1 MASTTTADLSGKTV
15 VITGGNAGIGKEA
28 AVELASRGADVI
40 ITARNPAKGEAAL
53 TDIRARATAGSVEL
67 ASLDLASFASVRA
80 CAADLLARTSRI
92 DVLLNNAGGMLSE
105 RWETEEGYELTFGGN
120 HLGHFLLTNELLDR
134 LVDSRAR
141 IVNTS
146 SIGHR
151 MALTGLSWNDL
162 AHRTGGYNGTQV
174 YAESKL
180 ANLLHANAL
189 AARLA
194 GTGVTAN
201 ACHPG
206 PVRTGFGSAD
216 DTTGFERFGMAIAR
230 PFLITAASGA
240 RPLVHL
246 AASPA
251 VEGATGGYY
260 VGGYVPGVQQ
270 HRPSRH
276 GRDPEAAARLWE
288 LSEQLVAAA
297 DARRAPGSDPTP
309 HDATPAEPEGDR

>member
-1 MASTTTADLSGKTV
+1 MASTATPDLTGRTI
-15 VITGGNAGIGKEA
+15 VITGGNAGIGREA
-28 AVELASRGADVI
+28 AVQLASLGASVV
-40 ITARNPAKGEAAL
+40 ITARNPAKGEEAL
-53 TDIRARATAGSVEL
+53 ADIRARKTAGEVEL
-67 ASLDLASFASVRA
+67 AALDLASFASIRA
-80 CAADLLARTSRI
+80 CAADLRARTDRI

-162 AHRTGGYNGTQV
+162 AHRAGGYNGTQV

-180 ANLLHANAL
+180 CNLLHANEL
-189 AARLA
+189 ARRLA

-230 PFLITAASGA
+230 PFLITARSGA

-246 AASPA
+246 ASSPA

-276 GRDPEAAARLWE
+276 GRSAEAATRLWE
-288 LSEQLVAAA
+288 LSERLVADA
-297 DARRAPGSDPTP
+297 D
-309 HDATPAEPEGDR
+309 DATDPDRPAQGDE